1 MRRYSRFKICK
12 TNFHFFFLSTRLG
25 NFNRP
30 KWNILK
36 EKIKLVKK
44 PNKDNSIAPKLPLL
58 SFYIIPSLFRSF
70 KYYSKFTSKKTTIHS
85 NISNRKKINSFI
97 AINVIPKSSSF
108 DFLFY
113 S

>member
-36 EKIKLVKK
+36 DKIKFVKK
-44 PNKDNSIAPKLPLL
+44 PNKDNANIPKPSLL
-58 SFYIIPSLFRSF
+58 SFYIIPSIFRSF
-70 KYYSKFTSKKTTIHS
+70 KYYNKFTSKKTTIYS
-85 NISNRKKINSFI
+85 NISNRKKINTFI
-97 AINVIPKSSSF
+97 ARNVLDKSSSF